1 MPTSE
6 EVKEYFDAVAREWDC
21 IRQDYYGVEVIN
33 KAAAAAGLTQRPPDQ
48 SHEGHEPYEL
58 TDSLRGPGRAARV
71 LVDVGCGTGFLSAG
85 LAGMA
90 EKVIGV
96 DASQAMLEVARE
108 NLHALDLH
116 NVELLQ
122 GSVDRLP
129 LIESIG
135 DAVFANMVL
144 HHAPDPQLM
153 VQEMVRVTKPQ
164 GRVVI
169 TDMDSHTNDWF
180 RVEMADVWLGFTE
193 AQVRQYMQGAGL
205 IEIEFG
211 WVGTQ

>member
-6 EVKEYFDAVAREWDC
+6 EVKAYFDAVARDWDR
-21 IRQDYYGVEVIN
+21 IRQGYYGAEVIN
-33 KAAAAAGLTQRPPDQ
+33 KASAAAGLTQWLPHESYEPADSITKPRPVAQ
-48 SHEGHEPYEL
+48 
-58 TDSLRGPGRAARV
+58 V

-96 DASQAMLEVARE
+96 DASQPMLDVARE
-108 NLHALDLH
+108 NLQALDLH

-122 GSVDRLP
+122 GSVDHLP
-129 LIESIG
+129 LKESAG

-144 HHAPDPQLM
+144 HHAPDPQRM
-153 VQEMVRVTKPQ
+153 VQEMSRVAKPQ

-169 TDMDSHTNDWF
+169 TDMDSHTNEWF
-180 RVEMADVWLGFTE
+180 RVEMADIWLGFTE
-193 AQVRQYMQGAGL
+193 VQVRGYMEGAGL
-205 IEIEFG
+205 TDIEFG